1 MTDPVHVDWKLD
13 VSGAGKLEKKLITAV
28 PEPNGELIVD
38 LTDCKFVAS
47 SGLRILL
54 KKAQQLA
61 SNGGDLVIEGANETV
76 LEVLKVSGF
85 DRVITVR

>member
-13 VSGAGKLEKKLITAV
+13 VSGAGKLEKKMITAV
-28 PEPNGELIVD
+28 PEPNGELIID
-38 LTDCKFVAS
+38 LSDCSFVAS
-47 SGLRILL
+47 SGLRVLL
-54 KKAQQLA
+54 KKAQQL
-61 SNGGDLVIEGANETV
+61 SRDGGDLVVTGANPTV